1 MNKIFF
7 VDNYLFDGIVTH
19 KRLHPIIHSFKY
31 YATYF
36 WFDIKN
42 FKESFLFKKNRFS
55 FFSFYENDHGTK
67 QKKKCL
73 YESILNNLKGFGNE
87 EIEFI
92 KILCLPRIIGY
103 SFNPISIYVCYNQ
116 FKEAKI
122 IIFEVNNTF
131 NERHSYYCQ
140 KLNDKGIFNFKKE
153 LHVSPFFKV
162 EGSYKIKLEISEDKI
177 SFYIDYLV
185 RKKKVFT
192 ATFIGKALKLNSYNL
207 IKLFF
212 KNMFQNLKITFGIY
226 FQALKLFHKGVKYIK
241 KPNKSQKEFTSIK

>member
-36 WFDIKN
+36 WFDIKD

-103 SFNPISIYVCYNQ
+103 SFNPISIAQTLAYIMSFIAFGRLV
-116 FKEAKI
+116 
-122 IIFEVNNTF
+122 
-131 NERHSYYCQ
+131 
-140 KLNDKGIFNFKKE
+140 
-153 LHVSPFFKV
+153 
-162 EGSYKIKLEISEDKI
+162 
-177 SFYIDYLV
+177 SFYYE
-185 RKKKVFT
+185 
-192 ATFIGKALKLNSYNL
+192 GLNSFSLFVFFGEVFLVIVL
-207 IKLFF
+207 IMAHRKR
-212 KNMFQNLKITFGIY
+212 KNEIPY
-226 FQALKLFHKGVKYIK
+226 F
-241 KPNKSQKEFTSIK
+241 